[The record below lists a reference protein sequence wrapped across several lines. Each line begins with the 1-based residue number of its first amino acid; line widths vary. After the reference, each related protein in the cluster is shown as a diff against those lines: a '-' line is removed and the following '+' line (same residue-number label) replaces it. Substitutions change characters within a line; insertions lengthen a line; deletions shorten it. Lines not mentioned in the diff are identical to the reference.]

1 MKVRCTARV
10 RAAAAITAAARFDP
24 LPLAHSNRSQVT
36 LFVRLKDLR
45 LTGRALQ
52 RLVRIAGPDR
62 VAHGWVPTAL
72 RRCIVPP
79 GTSIRC
85 SASLRMRA
93 RSALSKSGKTA
104 LRSRLTGTAVR
115 LADRSGWRRAYHE
128 GLRRDLRI
136 AAKLYGT
143 IEQNKV
149 RLSLSLQC
157 ACQPS

>member
-1 MKVRCTARV
+1 MPLPPSLLLPDSIRYRWLTVIAHRSRCLCGSRTSGSQ
-10 RAAAAITAAARFDP
+10 AARCNVSF
-24 LPLAHSNRSQVT
+24 
-36 LFVRLKDLR
+36 
-45 LTGRALQ
+45 ALQ
-52 RLVRIAGPDR
+52 DR
-62 VAHGWVPTAL
+62 TASHTGGYPL
-72 RRCIVPP
+72 HCVGAIVPP

-85 SASLRMRA
+85 CASLRMCA
-93 RSALSKSGKTA
+93 RSAVSKSGKTA

-157 ACQPS
+157 VCQPS